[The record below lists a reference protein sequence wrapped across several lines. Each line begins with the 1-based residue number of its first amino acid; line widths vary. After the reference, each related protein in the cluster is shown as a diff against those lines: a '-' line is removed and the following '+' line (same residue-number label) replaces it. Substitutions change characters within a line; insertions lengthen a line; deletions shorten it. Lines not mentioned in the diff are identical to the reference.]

1 MFARQVHQHPST
13 REFGRHPVRTHA
25 IAVIPG
31 DGIGQ
36 DVIEAGMRVIRTAE
50 EVVGDVKLEFETF
63 PWSCGYYLEH
73 GQMMPDDGLEILE
86 PFDAIYLGAVG
97 FPKLVPDHISLWGL
111 LLPIRKGFD
120 LYVNLRP
127 CRLLPGLKGILR
139 DKTSKDVDFLVL
151 RENTEGAYS
160 GVGGR
165 VHVGS
170 DHEVAIQSIVFTRT
184 AVERIMRHGFE
195 LARKTGRKKVT
206 SVTKSNSMQHSQ
218 VFWDGIFDLVAADY
232 PEIIAEQC
240 HVDAMAAR
248 MVRNP
253 ESLDVV
259 VASNLFG
266 DILTD
271 LAAALQGS
279 LGLAPSANV
288 NPDRRV
294 PGFFEPVH
302 GSAPDIHGKGIA
314 NPIAAIWAASLMLET
329 LGEQTMADQI
339 LGALEELTAE
349 GRVLTP
355 DLGGTATTWEV
366 ADEVCAKLKAG
377 LKPRSLQDQHERSP
391 ES

>member
-1 MFARQVHQHPST
+1 MRSY
-13 REFGRHPVRTHA
+13 A
-25 IAVIPG
+25 IAAIPG

-36 DVIEAGMRVIRTAE
+36 DVIAAGLQVLRAAE
-50 EVVGDVKLEFETF
+50 EVRGDVKFEVETF
-63 PWSCGYYLEH
+63 PWSCGYYLEQ
-73 GQMMPDDGLEILE
+73 GSMMPEDGLKILE

-97 FPKLVPDHISLWGL
+97 FPKLVPDHVSLWGL

-120 LYVNLRP
+120 LYVNHRP
-127 CRLLPGLKGILR
+127 CRLLPGLDGILR
-139 DKTSKDVDFLVL
+139 GKTAADINFEVL

-170 DHEVAIQSIVFTRT
+170 EHEVAVQSIVFTRT
-184 AVERIMRHGFE
+184 AVERIMRYAFT
-195 LARKTGRKKVT
+195 LAQRQGRKKVT
-206 SVTKSNSMQHSQ
+206 SVTKSNSMQHSN
-218 VFWDGIFDLVAADY
+218 VFWDEVFAIVAKDY
-232 PEIIAEQC
+232 PEIQSEQC

-271 LAAALQGS
+271 LAGALQGS

-288 NPDRRV
+288 NPDKKV

-302 GSAPDIHGKGIA
+302 GSAPDIAGKGIA
-314 NPIAAIWAASLMLET
+314 NPIAAVWAAAMMLEA
-329 LGEQTMADQI
+329 LGEMEMSGQLLAAI
-339 LGALEELTAE
+339 EAVCAE

-355 DLGGTATTWEV
+355 DLGGKATTREV
-366 ADEVCAKLKAG
+366 TDEIEAKVRATAG
-377 LKPRSLQDQHERSP
+377 R
-391 ES
+391 